1 MALASRTTRRHSAKW
16 WLAAGLIATLLVLL
30 VDASLKSRSPA
41 VAQTMDA
48 QAWVDRVLP
57 VIAQSNQEGIEINQI
72 RTGGLSMTGPTIE
85 SELSQITAGARNALA
100 TVQALKPPP
109 DLQASNGLLVAC
121 LQTRA
126 AGAQAFRQAM
136 DQVLSGPP
144 TAVPAE
150 APALLRSVQRFQVA
164 DQAYQ
169 LFAQDIP
176 HIGVQMPASVWYANP
191 SSFSEPALTTYLRA
205 LRANTNSVP
214 LHDVTIAAVSTN
226 PGAVSS
232 ANGLQVLPPADLVAV
247 EVTVG
252 DAGNQPETNVP
263 VTASFNPPASGYI
276 GSARQLVSLTPG
288 QDLALTVA
296 TLKAPTNVPVTLTV
310 SVGPVPGEKNTSDN
324 TKTLVFKMP

>member
-41 VAQTMDA
+41 AAQTLDA
-48 QAWVDRVLP
+48 QAWVDRVMP

-72 RTGGLSMTGPTIE
+72 RTGGLSMTSATIE
-85 SELSQITAGARNALA
+85 SELSQITAGDRSAVA
-100 TVQALKPPP
+100 TVKALRPPP

-126 AGAQAFRQAM
+126 SAAQAFDQAVR
-136 DQVLSGPP
+136 QVLSGPP
-144 TAVPAE
+144 AAVPGQ
-150 APALLRSVQRFQVA
+150 APAVLAAVQKFQVA

-169 LFAQDIP
+169 LFAQDMP
-176 HIGVQMPASVWYANP
+176 PIGVHMPASVWYADP
-191 SSFSEPALTTYLRA
+191 SGFSEPALTTYLRS

-214 LHDVTIAAVSTN
+214 LPDVVVAAVATN

-232 ANGLQVLPPADLVAV
+232 AGGVQILPPSDLVAV

-252 DAGNQPETNVP
+252 DVGNQPETNVP
-263 VTASFNPPASGYI
+263 VTVTFTPPASGYV

-288 QDLALTVA
+288 QDLALTVGS
-296 TLKAPTNVPVTLTV
+296 LKAPTNVAVTLTV
-310 SVGPVPGEKNTSDN
+310 TVGPVAGEKNTAGA
-324 TKTLVFKMP
+324 TKSLVFKMP